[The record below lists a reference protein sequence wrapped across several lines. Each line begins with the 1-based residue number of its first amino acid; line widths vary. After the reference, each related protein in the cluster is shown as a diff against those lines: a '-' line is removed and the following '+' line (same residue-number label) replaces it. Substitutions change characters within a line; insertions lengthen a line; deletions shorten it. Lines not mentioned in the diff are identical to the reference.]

1 MEFTF
6 KELSYIKRDLEIAER
21 EYIFQMIKS
30 TPSDDENSLYQMFKR
45 NAERVRSFID
55 RIENSVL

>member
-6 KELSYIKRDLEIAER
+6 KELSSIKRDLEIAER
-21 EYIFQMIKS
+21 EYTFQMMKS

-45 NAERVRSFID
+45 NAERTRSFID
-55 RIENSVL
+55 RIENAIL